1 MDKPKMPLVVSFGF
15 AVTSV
20 VELYVLLWLSRWIST
35 LNTFSFIMLT
45 FLIGVVV
52 GRSWGME
59 NFDKIQWSLKSGTL
73 PTDDLLNAV
82 VMGSASLLLIT
93 PGVITDAIGFLIL
106 IPAIRPVFKDILR
119 DLVRKKIA
127 EGQFYFFIKD

>member
-1 MDKPKMPLVVSFGF
+1 MPLPISFGF
-15 AVTSV
+15 SLASV
-20 VELYVLLWLSRWIST
+20 VELYVLLWLSKWIST

-59 NFDKIQWSLKSGTL
+59 NFDKIEWSLKSGTQ

-82 VMGSASLLLIT
+82 VMGAASVLLIT
-93 PGVITDAIGFLIL
+93 PGAITDAIGFLIL

-119 DLVRKKIA
+119 DLVRKRIA
-127 EGQFYFFIKD
+127 AGQFYFFIKD

>member
-1 MDKPKMPLVVSFGF
+1 MTLPISLSF

-20 VELYVLLWLSRWIST
+20 VELSVLLWLSKWIST

-59 NFDKIQWSLKSGTL
+59 NFEKIQWSLKSRT
-73 PTDDLLNAV
+73 PPNNELLNAV

-93 PGVITDAIGFLIL
+93 PGAITDAIGFLIL
-106 IPAIRPVFKDILR
+106 IPAIRPVFKDIVR
-119 DLVRKKIA
+119 DFVRKKIA
-127 EGQFYFFIKD
+127 AGQLYFFIKD